1 MIYGFIMCIWY
12 CHFMQVDTNIDSLH
26 IISQILEWV
35 CISIYLVIYYLR
47 FTFSSLK
54 EVSVAV
60 LNVTGPLSNWSFSN
74 NILPGDLSF
83 SFCLQ
88 TYILHCSAYC
98 LLSRLQFLQLLT
110 ELIMVHHRT
119 YADWV
124 VRAMRT
130 GPFGWRYSI
139 NYIPLYWVLPRLNIP
154 NLNIVIEI
162 GEFYWNS

>member
-60 LNVTGPLSNWSFSN
+60 LNATGPLSNWSFSN

-88 TYILHCSAYC
+88 TYILHVLLIAY
-98 LLSRLQFLQLLT
+98 
-110 ELIMVHHRT
+110 
-119 YADWV
+119 WV
-124 VRAMRT
+124 VCNFCSSSQSWSWSTIVHMQIEWCEQWELDLLVGGIALTTFHCT
-130 GPFGWRYSI
+130 GCF
-139 NYIPLYWVLPRLNIP
+139 LN
-154 NLNIVIEI
+154 
-162 GEFYWNS
+162 